1 MQQYRLKRTYA
12 TVAFVA
18 GQPATVDLPR
28 AYDYESVHMRLYGT
42 LNITTA
48 ATSVRAEAP
57 VQLIPRVE
65 LIADGRNTLVS
76 APFWFT
82 TLAKYDRPSMLEQ
95 GARVT
100 TPPTG
105 TAIAAYAI
113 EANGVIDMATM
124 DGERPKDSN
133 FRTDG
138 LQLFQLRFTF
148 GQATDILVGGAANMT
163 NTFVEV
169 STVELVE
176 LPDTATGNRT
186 TPSLLK
192 KISFQEVSIPTN
204 NSNQEVR
211 LPAGNLIKSLVVR
224 TEGATTAGEPSTT
237 ILNRMIAFTGSDVR
251 FNLTSGAIRGQN
263 NNDYGQLAAG
273 YYVADLTRNGSQS
286 ARLTELW
293 DVTRQAEP
301 KISLDVQGGANNKAQ
316 VVITEYLTSA

>member
-28 AYDYESVHMRLYGT
+28 AYDYESVHMRLFGT

-48 ATSVRAEAP
+48 ATSIRAEAP

-95 GARVT
+95 GARVV

-148 GQATDILVGGAANMT
+148 GQAADILVGGAANLT
-163 NTFVEV
+163 NCFVEI
-169 STVELVE
+169 STVELIE
-176 LPDTATGNRT
+176 LADAAGNRT

-192 KISFQEVSIPTN
+192 KISFQEVAIPTTN
-204 NSNQEVR
+204 ANQEIR
-211 LPAGNLIKSLVVR
+211 LPAGNLIKSCVVR
-224 TEGATTAGEPSTT
+224 TEGATTAGEPSTA

-251 FNLTSGAIRGQN
+251 YNLTGGAIRGMN
-263 NNDYGQLAAG
+263 NNDYGQLTAG
-273 YYVADLTRNGSQS
+273 YYIADLARNGSGT
-286 ARLTELW
+286 ARLSELW
-293 DVTRQAEP
+293 DVTAKRSPSYRSMLSA
-301 KISLDVQGGANNKAQ
+301 A
-316 VVITEYLTSA
+316 LTTRHR